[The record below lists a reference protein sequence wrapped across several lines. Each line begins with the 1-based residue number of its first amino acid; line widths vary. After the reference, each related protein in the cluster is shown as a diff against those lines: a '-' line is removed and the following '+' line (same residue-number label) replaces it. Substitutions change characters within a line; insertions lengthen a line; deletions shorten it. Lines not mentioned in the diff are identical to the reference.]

1 MKKILIAMICFF
13 ALTAKAAIRTDKE
26 MSQAACQALSAL
38 SGNAS
43 LAKGMGETPS
53 AGIEKLYDDSQLAV
67 FGSSEA
73 GYALVSCDDKWPA
86 VLACSPHAFR
96 GVSAPLS
103 WYMQAVKQ
111 AMAYRQ
117 ATTAA
122 LPASYG
128 YAAAVEPFVE
138 THWGQ
143 TKPYN
148 DLCPTNAS
156 GEHYLTGCVATSMA
170 QIMRYY
176 RYPIHGTGT
185 NTYGFT
191 PQGEGGTGYNIS
203 VDFSAATYDW
213 ENMIPS
219 YKNGYTQQQA
229 HAVSTIMYHCGTA
242 VSMQYSMTFSGA
254 FSREAREAFIKYFGY
269 DNGANLCS
277 RDFYSANEWMRMVY
291 GELNAHRPIYYTG
304 TDKNAG
310 GHAFVLCGYDA
321 QGRVW
326 VNWGWDGNDDGYFNI
341 ALLNP
346 GSQSYSAY
354 QDMVIGISPQ
364 KVMEHESHLCM
375 DHPFTVSRAGKNI
388 SLNGSDIINRGGA
401 PFTGRVAV
409 IMQKGNQQV
418 VLCSTDIT
426 SPVANYDRYSVSS
439 LYTVYPLPA
448 DIDDGVWRVFM
459 GSRDSEDTE
468 WRLVR
473 HWNGNAN
480 NYNSAMVTISNRRI
494 TNVSQELDDK
504 WFTTGITS
512 ADMDVPLSTPIRVY
526 DVQGRQLL
534 TAPTGDFNPSTML
547 PAHGTFIVKQ
557 GKRTWKICR

>member
-1 MKKILIAMICFF
+1 MKKILIAMICLF

-43 LAKGMGETPS
+43 LAKGMGEIPS

-73 GYALVSCDDKWPA
+73 GYALVSYDDTWPA

-117 ATTAA
+117 ATTAT

-191 PQGEGGTGYNIS
+191 LK
-203 VDFSAATYDW
+203 A
-213 ENMIPS
+213 
-219 YKNGYTQQQA
+219 K
-229 HAVSTIMYHCGTA
+229 AV
-242 VSMQYSMTFSGA
+242 
-254 FSREAREAFIKYFGY
+254 
-269 DNGANLCS
+269 
-277 RDFYSANEWMRMVY
+277 
-291 GELNAHRPIYYTG
+291 
-304 TDKNAG
+304 
-310 GHAFVLCGYDA
+310 
-321 QGRVW
+321 RV
-326 VNWGWDGNDDGYFNI
+326 
-341 ALLNP
+341 
-346 GSQSYSAY
+346 
-354 QDMVIGISPQ
+354 
-364 KVMEHESHLCM
+364 
-375 DHPFTVSRAGKNI
+375 
-388 SLNGSDIINRGGA
+388 
-401 PFTGRVAV
+401 
-409 IMQKGNQQV
+409 
-418 VLCSTDIT
+418 
-426 SPVANYDRYSVSS
+426 
-439 LYTVYPLPA
+439 
-448 DIDDGVWRVFM
+448 
-459 GSRDSEDTE
+459 
-468 WRLVR
+468 
-473 HWNGNAN
+473 
-480 NYNSAMVTISNRRI
+480 
-494 TNVSQELDDK
+494 
-504 WFTTGITS
+504 ITS
-512 ADMDVPLSTPIRVY
+512 A
-526 DVQGRQLL
+526 
-534 TAPTGDFNPSTML
+534 
-547 PAHGTFIVKQ
+547 
-557 GKRTWKICR
+557 